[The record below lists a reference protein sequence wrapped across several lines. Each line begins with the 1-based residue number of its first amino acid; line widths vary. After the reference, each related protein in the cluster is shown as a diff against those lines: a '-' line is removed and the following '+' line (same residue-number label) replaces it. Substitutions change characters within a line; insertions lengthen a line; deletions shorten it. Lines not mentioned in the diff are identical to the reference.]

1 MLLSSSS
8 LTTFLTLLLSPF
20 EQKIEILESR
30 LVSNP
35 LHSDPALPSLYDQ
48 YAAKEALKL
57 KIRSTKKKITE
68 AHSVM
73 HLDELRNRKRALR
86 RLGFA
91 TNDDVV
97 EQKGRV
103 ACEISS
109 GDELLLT
116 EMVFAGLF
124 NELTPQQC
132 AALLS
137 CFVFDEK
144 VRFFRCRAPSSS
156 SRARTDSPPPS
167 PPSLFARSQS
177 EQTSKLKEELAGPLR
192 VMQEAA
198 RRIAKISIESK
209 MPVVED
215 EYVASFKPELMDAVY
230 SWCNGAKFSDIC
242 KVRTLS
248 LPLSPASS
256 SSSARG

>member
-1 MLLSSSS
+1 MQALKSVKEVKRRFPDGIALLDPVENMGIVDEAFKKLLRVRSS
-8 LTTFLTLLLSPF
+8 LSTSHLDLLADVTSLDSL
-20 EQKIEILESR
+20 QRIEILESR
-30 LVSNP
+30 LLSNP
-35 LHSDPALPSLYDQ
+35 LHTDPNLPTLYDQ
-48 YAAKEALKL
+48 YSAKESLKL
-57 KIRSTKKKITE
+57 KIRTTKKKIQA

-116 EMVFAGLF
+116 EMIFGGVF
-124 NELTPQQC
+124 NDLTPQQC

-144 VRFFRCRAPSSS
+144 VSFQPFSSH
-156 SRARTDSPPPS
+156 SRYR
-167 PPSLFARSQS
+167 
-177 EQTSKLKEELAGPLR
+177 
-192 VMQEAA
+192 
-198 RRIAKISIESK
+198 
-209 MPVVED
+209 
-215 EYVASFKPELMDAVY
+215 
-230 SWCNGAKFSDIC
+230 
-242 KVRTLS
+242 
-248 LPLSPASS
+248 
-256 SSSARG
+256 